1 MSNLFSNTGSN
12 FGPSNI
18 YRQQDVIREIV
29 QNEVLLL
36 FEDIKEEIEMKIK
49 SIDRNIFDLRNQLRN
64 INFNNKQQKD
74 LAELNAKI

>member
-49 SIDRNIFDLRNQLRN
+49 SIDRNIFDLRN
-64 INFNNKQQKD
+64 
-74 LAELNAKI
+74 